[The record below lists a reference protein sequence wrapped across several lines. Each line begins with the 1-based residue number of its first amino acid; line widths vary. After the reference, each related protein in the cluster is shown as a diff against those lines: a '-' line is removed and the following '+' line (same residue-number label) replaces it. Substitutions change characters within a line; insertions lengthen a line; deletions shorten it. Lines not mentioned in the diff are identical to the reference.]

1 MEKIEDK
8 WVITFSG
15 GLIKVSGKELKDD
28 VYLVKWICNDEL
40 VGEYELG
47 SGNWGAYPL
56 SLGHWRFEFHR
67 EGFDVEH
74 YNHNLEK
81 ENILIIADLPPVL
94 PGKTLPINKLIDRGN
109 EIDDYAWGDTISPFE
124 SYFDPL
130 VTLPISGI
138 AKSDDMMYEGQ
149 CKYIATIYVLGVN
162 EKFCNIRM
170 MPNEA
175 VCSDVMLYKSNIDH
189 ITFSRK

>member
-8 WVITFSG
+8 CVITFSG

-67 EGFDVEH
+67 EGFGVEH

-109 EIDDYAWGDTISPFE
+109 EIEAEYKCSVVFYFKGSENYDLPFK
-124 SYFDPL
+124 
-130 VTLPISGI
+130 TLKMNDEYKFKLIL
-138 AKSDDMMYEGQ
+138 EE
-149 CKYIATIYVLGVN
+149 KYG
-162 EKFCNIRM
+162 
-170 MPNEA
+170 
-175 VCSDVMLYKSNIDH
+175 
-189 ITFSRK
+189 